1 MQNEFALTLKLIHLK
16 RSLQRMITHFFRV
29 TSSDP
34 SKVLAVLYKEL
45 DLILFIP
52 YFTRLILR
60 YKPKWDFQKYLHFGE
75 KVNQLRQEAD
85 KNHNE
90 LNKLLRCMY
99 MNRYNTNMIP
109 PCKDDA
115 SDTLLTSFFSF
126 LFRFEIAFC

>member
-1 MQNEFALTLKLIHLK
+1 
-16 RSLQRMITHFFRV
+16 MITHFFRV

-85 KNHNE
+85 KKHNE
-90 LNKLLRCMY
+90 LNKLLRWHVDEQ
-99 MNRYNTNMIP
+99 I
-109 PCKDDA
+109 
-115 SDTLLTSFFSF
+115 
-126 LFRFEIAFC
+126 